1 MELVLTAFSHSYTP
15 PAYAGGSDFNMKT
28 RILTAL
34 VALPVVIAAIVLP
47 LYVPETVWLFVALA
61 GFALAAGL
69 FEFYSLTKKLE
80 LKADAAI
87 AYLGAAALFVGFL
100 FDAPAKSPDLII
112 ITLFSIVIAVL
123 ISQTF
128 RFQKDFTKMLAGIG
142 VTLLGIFYVAFLGGF
157 LVAMRMGFEASPGLS
172 THLLGFFFL
181 VLFGSDAGA
190 YFAGRALGKHKLAPV
205 ISPGKTVEGL
215 IGGLAAAAG
224 FAALSTLLFFPE
236 LPYKWSIPLAVVLAA
251 VGVLGDL
258 CESAMKRG
266 SKTKDAASLLPGHG
280 GLLDRLDSLL
290 FGAPI
295 LYYFARFYF

>member
-1 MELVLTAFSHSYTP
+1 
-15 PAYAGGSDFNMKT
+15 MKT

-34 VALPVVIAAIVLP
+34 IALPIVIAAIILP
-47 LYVPETVWLFVALA
+47 LWVPETVWLFVAIA

-80 LKADAAI
+80 LKGDAAI
-87 AYLGAAALFVGFL
+87 GYLGAGALFAGFV
-100 FDAPAKSPDLII
+100 FDAPAKAPDLLIASVGVII
-112 ITLFSIVIAVL
+112 IAVL
-123 ISQTF
+123 ISQMF
-128 RFQKDFTKMLAGIG
+128 RFQKDFTKMLTGVG
-142 VTLLGIFYVAFLGGF
+142 VTLLGVFYVAFLGGF
-157 LVAMRMGFEASPGLS
+157 LVATRVGFETPSNLS
-172 THLLGFFFL
+172 THLLAFFFL
-181 VLFGSDAGA
+181 VIFGSDSGA
-190 YFAGRALGKHKLAPV
+190 YFAGRALGKHKLAPG

-215 IGGLAAAAG
+215 IGGIVAAAG
-224 FAALSTLLFFPE
+224 FAAISTWWFFPE
-236 LPYKWSIPLAVVLAA
+236 LPYKWSIPLAIVLAV

-266 SKTKDAASLLPGHG
+266 SNTKDAASILPGHG